1 MTLSEK
7 LKLLRVLEG
16 SLRGVNRALS
26 KAEVARLIRD
36 ELGESISTAYL
47 SQLES
52 GKRLHMTEKTRDLLA
67 RFFKIHPGYLVNDPV
82 GFRTDL
88 LAMRDAEVRLDE
100 CLLTAAHS
108 VADDDPALAR
118 ALRAIIDHERTRS
131 LLLVAAQLA
140 RHPQLL
146 RRMESAFDVP
156 APPSGTDGDLSE
168 EEMS

>member
-1 MTLSEK
+1 MVLAEK

-26 KAEVARLIRD
+26 KAEIARLIHD
-36 ELGESISTAYL
+36 ELGETISTAYL

-52 GKRLHMTEKTRDLLA
+52 GKRLHMTEKTRDLLS
-67 RFFKIHPGYLVNDPV
+67 RFYRIHPGYLVSDPE

-100 CLLTAAHS
+100 SLLGAAQS
-108 VADDDPALAR
+108 VADDDPMLSK
-118 ALRAIIDHERTRS
+118 ALREIIDHDRTRS
-131 LLLVAAQLA
+131 LLLVAARLA

-146 RRMESAFDVP
+146 SKLESAFAIETP
-156 APPSGTDGDLSE
+156 APRAGKDPLE
-168 EEMS
+168 EEPT